1 MKHRVHD
8 LFSIPLYHSRLNPI
22 DSITLEKLLNLEW
35 EDPGYDDTPPTH
47 KETAERHLLDR
58 PEFVEI
64 KKNIQA
70 HIDFYVYEVLGVT
83 KDQQWKI
90 TTSWVNKSAP
100 GNYHTNHW
108 HSNSLVSGVAYLS
121 ADEKTGA
128 ICFNK
133 DRSHK
138 NLWGDT
144 LKIDFDR
151 HTVYNTEAI
160 AILPMIG
167 DILLFPSLLNHS
179 VLTNESTND
188 RYSLAFNVFPRGTIG
203 PGGNSE
209 LTV

>member
-1 MKHRVHD
+1 MNHRVHD

-22 DSITLEKLLNLEW
+22 NSSTLEKLFNLEW
-35 EDPGYDDTPPTH
+35 EDPGYDDTSPTH

-58 PEFVEI
+58 PEFAELR
-64 KKNIQA
+64 KNIQS

-100 GNYHTNHW
+100 GNYHANHW

-133 DRSHK
+133 DRGHK

-144 LKIDFDR
+144 LKIDFDK
-151 HTVYNTEAI
+151 HTVYNTEAV